1 MRESGL
7 ERRVCA
13 VREQI
18 AEKAMLEREL
28 RQSKVGVDEGATD
41 RAEPSRGVS
50 HPLSWSGNDAQSR
63 IDHGLSQMDER
74 SAEGPDRC

>member
-41 RAEPSRGVS
+41 RAEQRRESSLKLV
-50 HPLSWSGNDAQSR
+50 W
-63 IDHGLSQMDER
+63 
-74 SAEGPDRC
+74 